1 MALGL
6 GGAGTAAASNT
17 GKPRVPPSFLGPG
30 CIETIDR
37 AVDPSWSFDLGIPFE
52 DTALTEDEPP
62 DGRTFQFFALCRQ
75 PGPLE
80 LLPPWVSAA
89 DAVAAA
95 MLDPTIE
102 LPAPG
107 EPLDER
113 PEWLRGGD
121 HQRDAAHA
129 DLLRGHHGGRGLGR
143 ELGARR
149 GLLGVG
155 LHLRARAEPVD
166 PARRRAA
173 DHRRRRGLGR
183 ARGLDRMAA
192 HPGDRRPRRGA
203 SARCPMPAG
212 WARARLRCP
221 RASSAEAAATRGAA
235 AGSTS
240 RGAEPTATTRAAPGP
255 GRPAR
260 ARPGRRA
267 RPTAA
272 AAVVPRGGRPGRGR

>member
-37 AVDPSWSFDLGIPFE
+37 AVDPSWSFDQGIPFE

-80 LLPPWVSAA
+80 LLPPWVSAD

-107 EPLDER
+107 ELLDE
-113 PEWLRGGD
+113 LVGAA
-121 HQRDAAHA
+121 RDTRATLPRLEA
-129 DLLRGHHGGRGLGR
+129 
-143 ELGARR
+143 ELGSSLLHPQH
-149 GLLGVG
+149 GL
-155 LHLRARAEPVD
+155 AASPVEQ
-166 PARRRAA
+166 RF
-173 DHRRRRGLGR
+173 
-183 ARGLDRMAA
+183 
-192 HPGDRRPRRGA
+192 
-203 SARCPMPAG
+203 
-212 WARARLRCP
+212 
-221 RASSAEAAATRGAA
+221 E
-235 AGSTS
+235 
-240 RGAEPTATTRAAPGP
+240 
-255 GRPAR
+255 
-260 ARPGRRA
+260 
-267 RPTAA
+267 
-272 AAVVPRGGRPGRGR
+272 